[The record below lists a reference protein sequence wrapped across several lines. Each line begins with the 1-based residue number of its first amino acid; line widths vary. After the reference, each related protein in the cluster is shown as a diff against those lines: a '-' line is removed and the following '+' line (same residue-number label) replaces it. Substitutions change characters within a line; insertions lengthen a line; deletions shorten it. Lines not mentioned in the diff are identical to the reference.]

1 MKTTKEFHVERVG
14 QGEENASFWE
24 QLDLVSTQELV
35 KQEVLGV
42 SGMRYSGNGEAY
54 LDVFFPSLCLFLIIS
69 CHALYLHL
77 PVQPLPPQNLS
88 VSSVTSGDFL
98 LTWRTA
104 DGNQGL
110 GNALEFEV
118 TYKREWESWEV
129 RAEELS
135 CPGLGCTILGS

>member
-1 MKTTKEFHVERVG
+1 MKTAKEFHIERVG

-24 QLDLVSTQELV
+24 QLDLVSSQELV